1 MTRRRGRNEGSIFQ
15 RHTPDCPP
23 PDAAGER
30 PKHHCK
36 GRWVGTIDLGVING
50 KRRRQTVYGSTRKEV
65 AIKVQESLAAKST
78 GSLVVGQV
86 TVETWLNYWLDVI
99 CAERGLKPNTMKSH
113 RSKVDRYLIPHLGHL
128 RLDKL
133 QPEHIRA
140 MYVAMR
146 KAGLSESTLSQT
158 HAILSRALKVAV
170 RERKAV
176 YNAAAAMD
184 RPQAGGGKREGLSLA
199 DARKVL
205 TTAGDDPRFYL
216 ALYLGMRQGECL
228 ALRWS
233 DIDFDAELVHIE
245 RSLTVLPGGGF
256 TFVEP
261 KTAASKQSL
270 PLLTVVGSRLRV
282 KHAAHL
288 AAGGAPDGLVF
299 SRPDGRPV
307 HPRADYQAWRDL
319 LAEAGVDPIPLHAA
333 RNTTATLLR
342 ALGFSYEDVR
352 AVLRH
357 KTVEMS
363 EHYSREDMDRI
374 RRTLVA
380 LEGALSD

>member
-1 MTRRRGRNEGSIFQ
+1 MTRRRGRNEGSVFQ

-23 PDAAGER
+23 PDATGER

-36 GRWVGTIDLGVING
+36 GRWVGTVDLGVING
-50 KRRRQTVYGSTRKEV
+50 KRRRKTVYGRTRKE
-65 AIKVQESLAAKST
+65 AAMKVQEGLSAKSS

-86 TVETWLNYWLDVI
+86 TVETWLTYWLDVI

-146 KAGLSESTLSQT
+146 KEGLAESTLSQT

-184 RPQAGGGKREGLSLA
+184 RPQAEKNKRQGLTLD
-199 DARKVL
+199 DAKKVL
-205 TTAGDDPRFYL
+205 RAAGDDPRFYL

-233 DIDFDAELVHIE
+233 DIDFDAGLIRIE
-245 RSLTVLPGGGF
+245 RSLTVLPGGAF
-256 TFVEP
+256 EFVTP
-261 KTAASKQSL
+261 KTETSKQPL

-282 KHAAHL
+282 KQAAHL
-288 AAGGAPDGLVF
+288 ATGGAADDLVF
-299 SRPDGRPV
+299 ARPDGRPV

-319 LAEAGVDPIPLHAA
+319 LESAGVTPIPLHAA

-342 ALGFSYEDVR
+342 SLGFSYEDIK
-352 AVLRH
+352 AVMRH

-363 EHYSREDMDRI
+363 EHYSIEDMDRI

-380 LEGALSD
+380 LEGALAD